1 MKLFNSIHTFQLISI
16 LLRLDWTK
24 STNPYKSIHHQ
35 HSDLHTSNASSLQLV
50 AKTQNKPK
58 LADSSQND
66 PKRLWNNKKGPKNWK
81 LGKSGIFYRL
91 FFSKLRAKMPKFGYF
106 GWISVNFLIIT
117 IICQQMVISKGIN
130 FLILTNFPC
139 ILFWRSLFEIWFVFQ
154 NFEPKFQN
162 LRILY
167 PKNINWLIVTKFGLH
182 TILEGLISN
191 LTFPFCVS

>member
-1 MKLFNSIHTFQLISI
+1 MLWSFSVQYTFQLISI
-16 LLRLDWTK
+16 LHGLDWTK
-24 STNPYKSIHHQ
+24 STIPYKSIHHQ
-35 HSDLHTSNASSLQLV
+35 HNDLHTSNSSSLHVL
-50 AKTQNKPK
+50 AKTQNKAK

-66 PKRLWNNKKGPKNWK
+66 PNKLRNNKKGPNNWK
-81 LGKSGIFYRL
+81 LGKSGIFYRF
-91 FFSKLRAKMPKFGYF
+91 FFSKLRAKMPKFVYF
-106 GWISVNFLIIT
+106 GWINVILLMIT

-167 PKNINWLIVTKFGLH
+167 QK
-182 TILEGLISN
+182 IL
-191 LTFPFCVS
+191 TD